1 MNLAQFIVETIATSN
16 GYYFQIVNNKTGDI
30 YATCYTKD
38 VAEVC
43 CKAMNKAF

>member
-1 MNLAQFIVETIATSN
+1 MNPSIFTIETVDTSN
-16 GYYFQIVNNKTGDI
+16 GYYYQIVESKTGDI
-30 YATCYTKD
+30 YATCYSKD

>member
-1 MNLAQFIVETIATSN
+1 MKPAQFTIETTATSN
-16 GYYFQIVNNKTGDI
+16 GYYFQIVNDKTGDI
-30 YATCYTKD
+30 YATCYSKD